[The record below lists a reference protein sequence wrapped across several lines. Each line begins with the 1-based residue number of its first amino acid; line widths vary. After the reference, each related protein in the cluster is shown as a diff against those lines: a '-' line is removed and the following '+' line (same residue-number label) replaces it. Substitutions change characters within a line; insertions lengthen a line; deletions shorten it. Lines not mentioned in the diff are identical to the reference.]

1 MSSHYKRMSYEQPMN
16 KSRTNINIAPTASKY
31 PIVNSKSKSKGKINN
46 SSLKPNQIKIS
57 NQPKLDNNRK
67 QTSPI
72 KTNSTSI
79 DINHKSLQFNIDD
92 NYESLVNKNSNLRQ
106 KLVEAQ
112 EIIHSLN
119 LKNKMLIEQQEK
131 EKEEIFQ
138 ELNRIGKNYKIYAE
152 SHKKLLEQEKEQNSS
167 KTEEKDHN
175 YELIKLYQ
183 DNISLYLIDYMA
195 MLHKTVQHLTT
206 HKNTNSHLRFEQF
219 KKTNSLSQYSNLFV
233 YGRSLG
239 ETSSIL
245 LTSNLSNKEMCDIV
259 MMRGLI
265 TEEESK
271 LNDGKMMNIIGDS
284 NKIIEILNE
293 YIKSNNVSDFTIAG
307 IHSKRLV
314 VLSGNKDSLNKVAF
328 LKDRIKVTIKDLNVQ
343 GAFHSN
349 LMNNAQLRFH
359 DYLNDKNHNFAIS
372 CSTYKRLTT
381 VSKYR
386 SLDINNNSN
395 HIRTLMSNTLIE
407 PYDTNTLFT
416 ILRDESIET
425 FDLSMNSYLKY
436 NDYI

>member
-206 HKNTNSHLRFEQF
+206 HKNTNSHLFVFEIKDTILDNLKKYKDIVDSFNFPKLYEQYQILF
-219 KKTNSLSQYSNLFV
+219 KDYDYYKSIRPKGNDKIKTSPKKQLEIRNEEDIYSQPKQEFI
-233 YGRSLG
+233 
-239 ETSSIL
+239 SIRVL
-245 LTSNLSNKEMCDIV
+245 RDFSCNNKEFLKVKKNEIYNLKYIDQENQIACLYNNDRM
-259 MMRGLI
+259 GLI
-265 TEEESK
+265 P
-271 LNDGKMMNIIGDS
+271 L
-284 NKIIEILNE
+284 E
-293 YIKSNNVSDFTIAG
+293 YLELIN
-307 IHSKRLV
+307 
-314 VLSGNKDSLNKVAF
+314 
-328 LKDRIKVTIKDLNVQ
+328 
-343 GAFHSN
+343 
-349 LMNNAQLRFH
+349 
-359 DYLNDKNHNFAIS
+359 
-372 CSTYKRLTT
+372 
-381 VSKYR
+381 
-386 SLDINNNSN
+386 INN
-395 HIRTLMSNTLIE
+395 
-407 PYDTNTLFT
+407 
-416 ILRDESIET
+416 
-425 FDLSMNSYLKY
+425 
-436 NDYI
+436 

>member
-1 MSSHYKRMSYEQPMN
+1 MN
-16 KSRTNINIAPTASKY
+16 KLAIIFPGQGVQYTGLFNQYLKTTSLKSIKENKEYISNSIATIINDYDTVVKAKLGINISDLLTTYENESD
-31 PIVNSKSKSKGKINN
+31 SD
-46 SSLKPNQIKIS
+46 IKA
-57 NQPKLDNNRK
+57 
-67 QTSPI
+67 
-72 KTNSTSI
+72 
-79 DINHKSLQFNIDD
+79 KSLI
-92 NYESLVNKNSNLRQ
+92 
-106 KLVEAQ
+106 
-112 EIIHSLN
+112 
-119 LKNKMLIEQQEK
+119 
-131 EKEEIFQ
+131 
-138 ELNRIGKNYKIYAE
+138 LNR
-152 SHKKLLEQEKEQNSS
+152 
-167 KTEEKDHN
+167 
-175 YELIKLYQ
+175 
-183 DNISLYLIDYMA
+183 
-195 MLHKTVQHLTT
+195 TT
-206 HKNTNSHLRFEQF
+206 FTQIAIQLFSHLRFEQF

-314 VLSGNKDSLNKVAF
+314 VLSGNKDSLNKVALF
-328 LKDRIKVTIKDLNVQ
+328 LKDIIKVTIKDLNVQ